1 MRCLLIPL
9 MLLCLAGALPRAL
22 CADTTTA
29 SEPDA
34 NSGEQLSLKER
45 FIDSLPPVIGDGLD
59 IDVWGWSDFL
69 QTNYENQR
77 YYDAELVLGITKSF
91 DQRVAISAQGNFID
105 ADGQTRW
112 ELEQGYAS
120 IKLSDST
127 QTLLTIGKFNA
138 NIGAEQRDFWNRTTA
153 TTSLLFAAKPQDLL
167 GVMITQPIGD
177 SGLRVRS
184 FLSEGFESGYDFN
197 QCPSAGITAQ
207 YTPNRKLEF
216 AATGWVGPGLV
227 GYEGRH
233 IQQPFDRAYSGDSD
247 GDPGA
252 SVVEN
257 WEGPNLYAER
267 GATLYFADGSCI
279 IRPTPDLTLTG
290 ECMVGTTGTDDD
302 RFGWAGFMLMANYD
316 VTDQLHVYGRWS
328 YLNDS
333 DMLITGTEQ
342 RCTELSAGAGYQIF
356 DAWELRGE
364 YRHDFS
370 NATPDFD
377 TVSVDLTFT
386 Y

>member
-1 MRCLLIPL
+1 MRCLSIVFV
-9 MLLCLAGALPRAL
+9 LLGLAGALQRPVFAGPEP
-22 CADTTTA
+22 TTA
-29 SEPDA
+29 VDTSADQKP
-34 NSGEQLSLKER
+34 SLKER
-45 FIDSLPPVIGDGLD
+45 FIDSLPPAIGDDLD
-59 IDVWGWSDFL
+59 IEAWGWAGYM
-69 QTNYENQR
+69 QTNYENQH
-77 YYDAELVLGITKSF
+77 YYDAEVGLGITKSF
-91 DQRVAISAQGNFID
+91 DQRLAIGAQGNFID
-105 ADGQTRW
+105 ANGETRW

-120 IKLSDST
+120 LKLCDST

-138 NIGAEQRDFWNRTTA
+138 NIGTEQRDFWSRTTA

-167 GVMITQPIGD
+167 GAMITQPIGN
-177 SGLRVRS
+177 SGFSVRP
-184 FLSEGFESGYDFN
+184 FVTEGFESGYDFN
-197 QCPSAGITAQ
+197 QSPSAGVSAQ
-207 YTPNRKLEF
+207 YTPNRKIEF
-216 AATGWVGPGLV
+216 AATGWIGPGLV
-227 GYEGRH
+227 SYEGGH
-233 IQQPFDRAYSGDSD
+233 IQQPFDHAYGGSD

-267 GATLYFADGSCI
+267 GSTLYFADASCI

-290 ECMVGTTGTDDD
+290 ECLVGTTSTGDD

-316 VTDQLHVYGRWS
+316 LTDQLHVYGRWS

-333 DMLITGTEQ
+333 DMLITGTAQ
-342 RCTELSAGAGYQIF
+342 RCTELSVGAGYQIF